1 MRIALPRVHAAAYA
15 TLYATLYAVL
25 FALQLHATSAAAHAM
40 PLPVQAIPDSI
51 YSRPTAPSPAASTPS
66 RAERTPPL
74 TAAATPNRVMPVDPV
89 LLRSGQEVPGDQRFT
104 MEYDGTIYVFSTQR
118 TLDTFRADPAT
129 YAAQQGG
136 ACGRMGPLGGLGDAR
151 RYAIQDNMLYFFA
164 SEECRRTFR
173 ENPKLYMEPRDI
185 FPSGT
190 PEQQTLG
197 LAAIDRWVA
206 WAGGKDA
213 VKAATSFKHV
223 SKKRVEQ
230 GAAEWDLT
238 ETLEIEGPRS
248 MQRVDVWQK
257 VDGKPDEV
265 RRYEVHTTPD
275 SATIQG
281 DMGYPYPLAD
291 SRRVSF
297 ERTLNRQP
305 YAILRARF
313 RPEAGFLALKTGEGK
328 LGDADCDYVK
338 TWFEGNATYVAIDKA
353 TGRLVQQGFIGRDE
367 QARNTSF
374 TLDAVSYAG
383 IDALRLPTQW
393 VISRTGETEGFT
405 SPVATITVGWKAPEP
420 PAAAQT
426 PERPRRPG
434 LPLPPAQR
442 PVPPSVPEPAS
453 KP

>member
-1 MRIALPRVHAAAYA
+1 
-15 TLYATLYAVL
+15 
-25 FALQLHATSAAAHAM
+25 
-40 PLPVQAIPDSI
+40 
-51 YSRPTAPSPAASTPS
+51 
-66 RAERTPPL
+66 
-74 TAAATPNRVMPVDPV
+74 MPVDPV
-89 LLRSGQEVPGDQRFT
+89 LLRSGQEVSGDQRFT

-173 ENPKLYMEPRDI
+173 ENPRLYMEPRDI

-190 PEQQTLG
+190 PEQQTQG

-248 MQRVDVWQK
+248 MHRVDVWQK

-265 RRYEVHTTPD
+265 RRYELRTTPD

-305 YAILRARF
+305 YAIMRARY
-313 RPEAGFLALKTGEGK
+313 RPEAGFLAIKTCIE
-328 LGDADCDYVK
+328 
-338 TWFEGNATYVAIDKA
+338 
-353 TGRLVQQGFIGRDE
+353 
-367 QARNTSF
+367 ARFWAEAPLALYSLPAECT
-374 TLDAVSYAG
+374 
-383 IDALRLPTQW
+383 ALRP
-393 VISRTGETEGFT
+393 S
-405 SPVATITVGWKAPEP
+405 SVAF
-420 PAAAQT
+420 
-426 PERPRRPG
+426 RPSDR
-434 LPLPPAQR
+434 
-442 PVPPSVPEPAS
+442 AS
-453 KP
+453 

>member
-1 MRIALPRVHAAAYA
+1 
-15 TLYATLYAVL
+15 
-25 FALQLHATSAAAHAM
+25 
-40 PLPVQAIPDSI
+40 
-51 YSRPTAPSPAASTPS
+51 
-66 RAERTPPL
+66 
-74 TAAATPNRVMPVDPV
+74 MPVDPV

-230 GAAEWDLT
+230 GSAEWDLT

-248 MQRVDVWQK
+248 MQRVTS
-257 VDGKPDEV
+257 G
-265 RRYEVHTTPD
+265 RR
-275 SATIQG
+275 SMA
-281 DMGYPYPLAD
+281 
-291 SRRVSF
+291 
-297 ERTLNRQP
+297 
-305 YAILRARF
+305 
-313 RPEAGFLALKTGEGK
+313 
-328 LGDADCDYVK
+328 
-338 TWFEGNATYVAIDKA
+338 
-353 TGRLVQQGFIGRDE
+353 
-367 QARNTSF
+367 
-374 TLDAVSYAG
+374 
-383 IDALRLPTQW
+383 
-393 VISRTGETEGFT
+393 SRTRCGGTRFT
-405 SPVATITVGWKAPEP
+405 P
-420 PAAAQT
+420 PRTA
-426 PERPRRPG
+426 
-434 LPLPPAQR
+434 
-442 PVPPSVPEPAS
+442 PPSRGTWAIPTRSRIRGACRSSAP
-453 KP
+453 